1 MRRCMRYLSVP
12 GRIAAARRAEAL
24 YELSGCNMDKLTEL
38 RRTYLW
44 IQEVRE
50 RGDLD
55 TLEKVRR
62 WNEGWERLRRFG

>member
-1 MRRCMRYLSVP
+1 VSTESLDRGRGEVP
-12 GRIAAARRAEAL
+12 EDDAEAL

-38 RRTYLW
+38 RGTYLW

>member
-1 MRRCMRYLSVP
+1 MSTESLDRGRGEVP
-12 GRIAAARRAEAL
+12 EDDAEAL
-24 YELSGCNMDKLTEL
+24 YELSGGKMDKLTEL

-44 IQEVRE
+44 IQEVWE
-50 RGDLD
+50 GGDLD